1 MQRSATSQQ
10 LEQQQQQVWTPG
22 GIPEPA
28 QLSVD
33 DDAAAASLSEL
44 QQQLLALEQLQ
55 SWQE

>member
-1 MQRSATSQQ
+1 MQHSATSRQ
-10 LEQQQQQVWTPG
+10 LEQQLEEQV
-22 GIPEPA
+22 PEPA
-28 QLSVD
+28 QQLSAD